1 VYNSVLVVVDQF
13 IKIARYL
20 PYQKTINVEELAK
33 LFIGSIVKDFS
44 LPSGIVL
51 NRGSVF
57 TSKF

>member
-1 VYNSVLVVVDQF
+1 VYNSVLVIIDRF

-20 PYQKTINVEELAK
+20 PYRKTINIEELTK

-51 NRGSVF
+51 DRGSVF
-57 TSKF
+57 ISKF